1 MLPTSLQGEE
11 ESFQASFLLV
21 FVLSRRRLFM
31 FSQRRVQPK
40 TRPHLLWKWR
50 CYNEVGGRR
59 GSVLLLV
66 RFTEPF
72 CIFSPHNSRHRL
84 SSYLRVEFHLLQF
97 FILSLSLF
105 LALSFLTF
113 CENVRFLL
121 FVRASSKLLSEW
133 LRRLVTR
140 LTHVHSFP
148 PSMSQ
153 FLENLDGYRL
163 LLIFTIRGAI
173 LPSFHP
179 TVIKWAFLIVSD
191 TKDRILEIFLF
202 LSSDE

>member
-1 MLPTSLQGEE
+1 MNTFSVVSNRTSSLFILFYIVILLTSLQGEE

-59 GSVLLLV
+59 GSALLLV

-72 CIFSPHNSRHRL
+72 CIFSPHSSRHRL

-97 FILSLSLF
+97 FILSLS
-105 LALSFLTF
+105 
-113 CENVRFLL
+113 C
-121 FVRASSKLLSEW
+121 SSP
-133 LRRLVTR
+133 
-140 LTHVHSFP
+140 FP
-148 PSMSQ
+148 
-153 FLENLDGYRL
+153 F
-163 LLIFTIRGAI
+163 
-173 LPSFHP
+173 LPSVRTYDSSCSFEHR
-179 TVIKWAFLIVSD
+179 ANY
-191 TKDRILEIFLF
+191 F
-202 LSSDE
+202 LSGSVES